1 MCRPLRFCE
10 QESRCAAAWAA
21 PSRGRYDSPSD
32 GLRGSPTCGKA
43 RQPTAC
49 RLGLAVASSERENF
63 VANEVQTYG
72 LRFRA
77 IKEESFDCL
86 SDIGAQL
93 FPTVALRHN
102 TFRQALSN
110 KAAVSFFCN
119 LKYQLA
125 DVNRFH
131 ANFLSQELS
140 MEVSTMPASLS
151 RGFSP
156 HRRAYRCD
164 NSRPATFAVNSPD
177 FPRGTLSDS
186 HFPVFATVRCF
197 AT

>member
-1 MCRPLRFCE
+1 MYRLLESCE
-10 QESRCAAAWAA
+10 QGSRCAAAAASAA

-93 FPTVALRHN
+93 FPSV
-102 TFRQALSN
+102 
-110 KAAVSFFCN
+110 
-119 LKYQLA
+119 
-125 DVNRFH
+125 
-131 ANFLSQELS
+131 
-140 MEVSTMPASLS
+140 
-151 RGFSP
+151 
-156 HRRAYRCD
+156 
-164 NSRPATFAVNSPD
+164 
-177 FPRGTLSDS
+177 TLCENI
-186 HFPVFATVRCF
+186 FG
-197 AT
+197 